1 MAFIMWIFS
10 QSVSKAM
17 LFTQL
22 YRHCRTTVMV
32 ISLSGSLVFSCVGIA
47 FAAVVFY
54 IVWLYKYPLI
64 IPSPL

>member
-1 MAFIMWIFS
+1 
-10 QSVSKAM
+10 
-17 LFTQL
+17 
-22 YRHCRTTVMV
+22 MV